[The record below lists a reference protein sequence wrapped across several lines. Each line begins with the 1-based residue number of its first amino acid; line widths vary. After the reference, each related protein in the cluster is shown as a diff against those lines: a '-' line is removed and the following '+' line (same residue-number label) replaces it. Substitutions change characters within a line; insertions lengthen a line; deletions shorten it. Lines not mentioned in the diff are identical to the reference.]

1 MVSFQKYLGRDI
13 SFNGATA
20 LMYLEHSI
28 KTQVGL
34 VSEISGNWPL
44 NMPKICV
51 ENFFI
56 ATGSTYAD
64 LPL

>member
-1 MVSFQKYLGRDI
+1 
-13 SFNGATA
+13 
-20 LMYLEHSI
+20 MYLEHSI

-51 ENFFI
+51 EDFFI